1 MPDTQPNNPSSN
13 DPLDSNILSGESS
26 VAESDVA
33 ESNDETKSIGLPVL
47 GEKPESPPVVA
58 LLGNP
63 NAGKTTLFNSL
74 TGLRAKTANFPGTTV
89 DYRHGTLTIESKKF
103 SLIDLPGAYS
113 LEATSPDEE
122 VTREYLLNNDAD
134 MILVVVDA
142 TNLQRNLFLVSQLIE
157 LETPVVVALNMIDSA
172 TSQGLKIDV
181 KQLQKELDCPVV
193 SISAKTGE
201 NISQLK
207 TVIANQFEHGC
218 ETAVSKDVCG
228 SCNGCQYA
236 ARYDWAESVSNSS
249 VDRSGVTRDP
259 SKTTLAIDKVVTHPV
274 IGLACFSGVGL
285 LTFMFIFWFAS
296 FPMELMDW
304 LFGTAGEV
312 VGGWMPE
319 GDFQG
324 LVTEGIIG
332 GVGGMLIFLPQIMIL
347 FFMISLL
354 EDSGY
359 LARAAFVMDR
369 LMYKVGLPGKAF
381 VPMLSAHAC
390 AIPAIMA
397 TKVIDDK
404 RDRLKTILILPLMTC
419 SARLPVYSMVVAILF
434 PSQPILAALT
444 FAIAYS
450 LGIIVALIIAF
461 IFKMTILP
469 GETKPLV
476 IELPPYRFPSFR
488 NAFLTSI
495 DRAKMFIKKAGTVI
509 LLFSIGLWFLA
520 TYPKTAESDLSESQ
534 TKQLTELRSQEE
546 AAEAEKV
553 AAKTAANDQQEMGD
567 QQEVGDNDDDEEEE
581 KAPSE
586 IYFES
591 IKSENSFAG
600 RIGKTVQPVFAPLG
614 YDWKLTVGII
624 NSFAAREVVV
634 STLAILYG
642 TSEDGLTDSL
652 KEAKRADGT
661 KVFNT
666 ATCLSVL
673 VFFIFAMQ
681 CLPTTAI
688 VKRETGGWFWA
699 IFQIVYMTV
708 LAYGLAFLAYR
719 IGLMF

>member
-1 MPDTQPNNPSSN
+1 MPDPQSNNHSSTSGLAGNASN
-13 DPLDSNILSGESS
+13 DASELDVTGSKTES
-26 VAESDVA
+26 ES
-33 ESNDETKSIGLPVL
+33 TGLPVL

-89 DYRHGTLTIESKKF
+89 DYRLGALTIESKKF

-113 LEATSPDEE
+113 LEATSPEEE
-122 VTREYLLNNDAD
+122 VTREYLLSPNAD

-236 ARYDWAESVSNSS
+236 ARYDWAESVSNNS

-274 IGLACFSGVGL
+274 IGLACFAGVGL
-285 LTFMFIFWFAS
+285 LTFMLIFWFAS
-296 FPMELMDW
+296 FPMDLMDW

-312 VGGWMPE
+312 VGSWMPE

-369 LMYKVGLPGKAF
+369 LMYRVGLPGKAF

-450 LGIIVALIIAF
+450 LGIVVALIIAF

-534 TKQLTELRSQEE
+534 TQQLTELRSQEE
-546 AAEAEKV
+546 TAKQAE
-553 AAKTAANDQQEMGD
+553 G
-567 QQEVGDNDDDEEEE
+567 EEEKE
-581 KAPSE
+581 EEDKAPSE
-586 IYFES
+586 IYLES

-634 STLAILYG
+634 STLAVLYG

-652 KEAKRADGT
+652 KEAKREDGSQ
-661 KVFNT
+661 VFNT